1 MNSMRDDNRHSASEL
16 RLLVFQHVDVEHP
29 GIFREFWREA
39 GVRWDAV
46 ELDAGEPIP
55 DLEAYDALIVMGGPM
70 DVWQEAEH
78 PWLVAEKAAI
88 RRFVYEL
95 RKPYL
100 GVCFGHQL
108 LAAALGGSVQ
118 LAGAPEVGPGTVE
131 LTPAGTADPLF
142 AGLRAPV
149 QTFQWHGA
157 EISDLPTDCEVLA
170 RNDACA
176 IQAFRFG
183 RVAYGLQY
191 HVEIT
196 EATVPEWQL
205 LPAYA
210 ASLEIAL
217 GRERAAR
224 LADDTRQLLPA
235 FAKAA
240 RQLNDNFLKVVAAS
254 VRSTAKVM

>member
-1 MNSMRDDNRHSASEL
+1 MNNMPDPNHP

-39 GVRWDAV
+39 GIDWDAV

-70 DVWQEAEH
+70 DVWQEQEH

-88 RRFVYEL
+88 RRFVLDL
-95 RKPYL
+95 RRPYL
-100 GVCFGHQL
+100 GICFGHQL

-118 LAGAPEVGPGTVE
+118 LAQVPEVGPGTVD
-131 LTPAGTADPLF
+131 LTAAGAADPLL
-142 AGLRAPV
+142 AGLPVPV

-157 EISDLPTDCEVLA
+157 EITTLPADCEVLA

-176 IQAFRFG
+176 VQAFRYG
-183 RVAYGLQY
+183 RTAYGLQY

-196 EATVPEWQL
+196 AATVPEWQRI
-205 LPAYA
+205 PAYA
-210 ASLEIAL
+210 ASLETAL
-217 GRERAAR
+217 GHERAAR
-224 LADDTRQLLPA
+224 LADDTAALLPA

-240 RQLNDNFLKVVAAS
+240 RTLNDNFLKVVAAS
-254 VRSTAKVM
+254 MPSTARAM